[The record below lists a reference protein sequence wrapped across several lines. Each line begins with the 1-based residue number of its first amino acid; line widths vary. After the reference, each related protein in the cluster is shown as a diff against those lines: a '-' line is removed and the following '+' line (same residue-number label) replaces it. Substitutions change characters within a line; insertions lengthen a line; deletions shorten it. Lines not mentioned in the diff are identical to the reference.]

1 MNARAQ
7 RLCAWSGV
15 VCLVVFFL
23 GFWVIAGFIPPPSPK
38 LTGEQL
44 SELFTTDRMRIR
56 IGMIFSIFASALLA
70 SWAAVISTQMRKME
84 GTHSALAY
92 TNLAVGALFVL
103 EFIFSLV
110 IWESMTYRPRD
121 PQVLLAMN
129 DTAWLLFVCITSTP
143 MLQAAVMG
151 IAVLSDRS
159 TDPVFPRWAGYLDF
173 WVAALFVPGTVAVF
187 FQDGPFAWNGL
198 FTWYLPLGVFSVWM
212 VVNTKLTL
220 DAVRAEETG
229 VGRSA
234 AAVAVTGEPA
244 PDVALLAAQLREV
257 RAELARMGA
266 TWN

>member
-15 VCLVVFFL
+15 VCLVLFFL
-23 GFWVIAGFIPPPSPK
+23 GFWVVAGFIPPPSPK

-44 SELFTTDRMRIR
+44 SDLFTTDRVRIR
-56 IGMIFSIFASALLA
+56 IGMIVSIFASALLA
-70 SWAAVISTQMRKME
+70 SWAAAISTQMRKME
-84 GTHSALAY
+84 GTHSALAF

-110 IWESMTYRPRD
+110 IWQSMTYRPRD

-151 IAVLSDRS
+151 IAVLSDKS
-159 TDPVFPRWAGYLDF
+159 ATPVFPRWAGYLDF
-173 WVAALFVPGTVAVF
+173 WVAALFVPGTIAVF

-198 FTWYLPLGVFSVWM
+198 FTWYLPLGVFTVWM

-220 DAVRAEETG
+220 DAVSRDE
-229 VGRSA
+229 A
-234 AAVAVTGEPA
+234 AGAASTEPA
-244 PDVALLAAQLREV
+244 PDLASLAAELRQV
-257 RAELARMGA
+257 RADLDRMTA
-266 TWN
+266 TRA